1 MWSITPPTQ
10 VNPLRTEG
18 RAHGPKD
25 VHTCDVHAQ
34 TIQATAI
41 KFARM
46 TKYAQAKKLLGSTLS
61 HQRRD
66 ISTNL
71 YVCETPNFHTQT
83 IQPRWQDDHEYMFS
97 IPPKPKGTGP
107 TEPKLSHFSTLYPS

>member
-34 TIQATAI
+34 TVQATAI

-83 IQPRWQDDHEYMFS
+83 IQPR
-97 IPPKPKGTGP
+97 
-107 TEPKLSHFSTLYPS
+107 